1 MSNCHFCW
9 YTFVWC
15 VFLKNQGW
23 TNQVH
28 VLLFIYDLV
37 FIHCFKNHPTVKY
50 QLCFILCRFSK
61 LRCICIIYKTILF
74 SLLVKIHLLI
84 SKLIYSDSNRQERF
98 LEMSEIICSV
108 ENCSQSILQPN
119 WITHGWKIC
128 LERKIV
134 A

>member
-1 MSNCHFCW
+1 M
-9 YTFVWC
+9 
-15 VFLKNQGW
+15 
-23 TNQVH
+23 
-28 VLLFIYDLV
+28 
-37 FIHCFKNHPTVKY
+37 KY
-50 QLCFILCRFSK
+50 QLCFILYRFSK

-108 ENCSQSILQPN
+108 ENLFPIHFTAQLDYPWLKNLFREKNSSLEGTTFLFDQRARTGNLVSYCSKRPIILIPFNSVFQ
-119 WITHGWKIC
+119 
-128 LERKIV
+128 